1 MTRWEHAVRLYQGQD
16 FEAIRQTCRREGR
29 LFEDPLFP
37 AQSES
42 LCHQSQQS
50 ISKWRDIVW
59 RRPGE
64 IVDDPQLIV
73 NGMKRT
79 DPNQGD
85 LGTLTVSHSARLR
98 DVLSLSLAVG
108 NCWFIAAMSAL
119 TQNALVLR
127 RVIPADQSFDRDR
140 YGE

>member
-1 MTRWEHAVRLYQGQD
+1 MSRWEHAIRLYQGQD
-16 FEAIRQTCRREGR
+16 FEAIRLQCHREGR

-37 AQSES
+37 ARPES
-42 LCHQSQQS
+42 LSRHSQHS
-50 ISKWRDIVW
+50 IAKWSDIVW

-85 LGTLTVSHSARLR
+85 LGTLTISHSTRCL
-98 DVLSLSLAVG
+98 LSLS
-108 NCWFIAAMSAL
+108 
-119 TQNALVLR
+119 
-127 RVIPADQSFDRDR
+127 P
-140 YGE
+140 